1 MLRAVDSQVTS
12 ISCRAVTLES
22 SSTGSLLVV
31 ALFSTVFGPKMIHL
45 KEADL
50 CTWREVT
57 FTHTKKR
64 DERCVLLCSG
74 WLLVNYLP

>member
-45 KEADL
+45 KEKADL

-57 FTHTKKR
+57 FTHTKKEMNAVFCYAV
-64 DERCVLLCSG
+64 DGS
-74 WLLVNYLP
+74 